1 MDDTK
6 SITEA
11 GALFGNLVASQKGA
25 YAVSSSS
32 EHSLH
37 LATSDDCDATSS
49 ASSVSAPST
58 LWSDN
63 SKESLER
70 MAAEDPDLPFYYG
83 HRIDSDAQFQRI
95 LEHYLTRE
103 AFKQEVERI
112 NQIFNDFG
120 ADLPPDLTRNARKGL
135 TRRRHQKLLAFE
147 RHCSAYKD
155 RDWQVAARE
164 TPDNLR
170 DARLA
175 AYHSKVLPKNCWDEM
190 ETTPFPPGTC
200 DLSGKVDRPFPR
212 SLTMARYL
220 DSMAREAVEA
230 GLVTAYE
237 VKLDLSQDK
246 GQDKNE
252 DEGDEE
258 DKQAD
263 SGVSHS
269 NAEECRCHRELDDAK
284 NTANASEALKQYR
297 GEAEEAAQFPFFVQ
311 NWIRSRPR
319 VYPRVY

>member
-1 MDDTK
+1 MDYTK

-11 GALFGNLVASQKGA
+11 GALFGNLVVSQKGTNA
-25 YAVSSSS
+25 GSSYS
-32 EHSLH
+32 EHSRH
-37 LATSDDCDATSS
+37 WATSDDSEPHDATSS

-95 LEHYLTRE
+95 LEHYLSRE
-103 AFKQEVERI
+103 AFKQEVKRI

-120 ADLPPDLTRNARKGL
+120 ADLPPDLTHNAHKDL
-135 TRRRHQKLLAFE
+135 TRRRHQKLLTFG
-147 RHCSAYKD
+147 RHCDSYKD
-155 RDWQVAARE
+155 RDWQVAAGE

-170 DARLA
+170 DARLTV
-175 AYHSKVLPKNCWDEM
+175 YQSKVLPKNCWDER

-220 DSMAREAVEA
+220 ESMAREAVEA

-237 VKLDLSQDK
+237 VELDLGQDK
-246 GQDKNE
+246 GLDKNE
-252 DEGDEE
+252 DEEDE
-258 DKQAD
+258 QAD

-269 NAEECRCHRELDDAK
+269 NPEEYRCRREWDDTK
-284 NTANASEALKQYR
+284 STANASEALKQYR
-297 GEAEEAAQFPFFVQ
+297 GEAEEAAQFPVFVQ

-319 VYPRVY
+319 IYPRVY